1 MRGGGYG
8 SNVVGFV
15 IVIVVL
21 YLLYTL
27 YNWLYKSQTNTSI
40 TQIGGFNM
48 PMGTVMKD
56 NQNVYLK
63 ETEGSKKTYVASQVL
78 KGFTNAG
85 QYSTSMWVYVID
97 SKSSVSSQ
105 SRLCSLLEINS
116 GDRFK
121 TPVSENGKTL
131 LYIGLNPKNAALVVR
146 QSTMDLTPQSNE
158 SLIDNTLSQPDATHP
173 SKKYPLSSLIRS
185 YNSGSTYTGND
196 RCDIVNG
203 IEYQRW
209 VLISTVANGRTL
221 DVYIDG
227 KLARSCV
234 YQAGYL
240 GGNGTATAYVGL
252 DNNDVLKGY
261 FSFINYYQYALS
273 PEEVW
278 RTYQSGPGGPF
289 SLTNWLSSYFSL
301 TLTLKGDSLNAMNP
315 YESCPS

>member
-21 YLLYTL
+21 YLLYAL
-27 YNWLYKSQTNTSI
+27 YNWLYSKNANTSI
-40 TQIGGFNM
+40 TQIGGYNM

-63 ETEGSKKTYVASQVL
+63 KTEDGQTYVATQAL

-97 SKSSVSSQ
+97 SKSSTASQ
-105 SRLCSLLEINS
+105 SNLCNLLEINS
-116 GDRFK
+116 GESTRFNTTTTK
-121 TPVSENGKTL
+121 RGTTL
-131 LYIGLNPKNAALVVR
+131 LYIGLNPKNAALVIR
-146 QSTMDLTPQSNE
+146 QSTMDGENS
-158 SLIDNTLSQPDATHP
+158 IDNTLDQADATRP
-173 SKKYPLSSLIRS
+173 STKYPLSTLITS

-209 VLISTVANGRTL
+209 VLITTVANGRTL

-234 YQAGYL
+234 YKAGYL

-252 DNNDVLKGY
+252 DNDDKLKGY
-261 FSFINYYQYALS
+261 FSFMNYYQYALS

-278 RTYQSGPGGPF
+278 GTYQAGPSGPF
-289 SLTNWLSSYFSL
+289 SLSNWLSSYFSL
-301 TLTLKGDSLNAMNP
+301 TLTLNGNKMNELNP
-315 YESCPS
+315 YASCPS

>member
-1 MRGGGYG
+1 MRGGGYA
-8 SNVVGFV
+8 SNFIGFV

-21 YLLYTL
+21 YLLYVL
-27 YNWLYKSQTNTSI
+27 YNWLYNSQANTSI

-63 ETEGSKKTYVASQVL
+63 KTGDGQTYVASQVL

-85 QYSTSMWVYVID
+85 QYSTCMWVYVID
-97 SKSSVSSQ
+97 SKNSTGTQ
-105 SRLCSLLEINS
+105 SRLANLLEINS
-116 GDRFK
+116 GETTRFNSSK
-121 TPVSENGKTL
+121 AKRGSTL
-131 LYIGLNPKNAALVVR
+131 LYVGLNPRNAALIVR
-146 QSTMDLTPQSNE
+146 QSTMDGET
-158 SLIDNTLSQPDATHP
+158 LIDNTLDQADATRP
-173 SKKYPLSSLIRS
+173 STKFPLSSIITS

-234 YQAGYL
+234 YKAGYL

-252 DNNDVLKGY
+252 DNDDKLKGY
-261 FSFINYYQYALS
+261 FSAMNYYEYALS

-278 RTYQSGPGGPF
+278 RIYQTGPGGPF
-289 SLTNWLSSYFSL
+289 SLSRWLSSYFNI
-301 TLTLKGDSLNAMNP
+301 TITLKGDTLNAMDP
-315 YESCPS
+315 YASCPS

>member
-8 SNVVGFV
+8 SNLIGFV

-21 YLLYTL
+21 YLLYAL
-27 YNWLYKSQTNTSI
+27 YNWLFSKKDNTTI

-63 ETEGSKKTYVASQVL
+63 RTQEGNTYVASQLL

-97 SKSSVSSQ
+97 SKTSTGSQ
-105 SRLCSLLEINS
+105 SKLCNLLEINS
-116 GDRFK
+116 GESTRFNTTK
-121 TPVSENGKTL
+121 AKRGKTL

-146 QSTMDLTPQSNE
+146 QSTMDGENS
-158 SLIDNTLSQPDATHP
+158 IDNTLDQADATHP
-173 SKKYPLSSLIRS
+173 STKYPLSTLVSS

-234 YQAGYL
+234 YKAGYL
-240 GGNGTATAYVGL
+240 GGNGIATAYLGL
-252 DNNDVLKGY
+252 DNDDKLKGY
-261 FSFINYYQYALS
+261 FSAINYYEYALS

-278 RTYQSGPGGPF
+278 RTYQTGPGGPF
-289 SLTNWLSSYFSL
+289 SLSNWLSSYFTL
-301 TLTLKGDSLNAMNP
+301 TLTVKGDSLNSLNP
-315 YESCPS
+315 YDSCPSE

>member
-8 SNVVGFV
+8 SNIIGFI

-21 YLLYTL
+21 YLLYAL
-27 YNWLYKSQTNTSI
+27 YNWLYATQNNTSI

-56 NQNVYLK
+56 NQNIYLK
-63 ETEGSKKTYVASQVL
+63 KTQDGQTYVASQIL

-85 QYSTSMWVYVID
+85 QYSTSMWVYIID
-97 SKSSVSSQ
+97 SKSSTASKSK
-105 SRLCSLLEINS
+105 LCNLLEINS
-116 GDRFK
+116 GETTRFNEIK
-121 TPVSENGKTL
+121 ANRGNTL

-146 QSTMDLTPQSNE
+146 QSTMDGENK
-158 SLIDNTLSQPDATHP
+158 IDNTLDQADISSP
-173 SKKYPLSSLIRS
+173 STKYPLSALISS

-209 VLISTVANGRTL
+209 VLVSTVANGRTL

-234 YQAGYL
+234 YKAGYL
-240 GGNGTATAYVGL
+240 GGNGTATGYLGL
-252 DNNDVLKGY
+252 DNDDKLKGY
-261 FSFINYYQYALS
+261 FSFVNYYQYALS

-278 RTYQSGPGGPF
+278 RTYQTGPGGPF
-289 SLTNWLSSYFSL
+289 SLSNWLSSYFSL
-301 TLTLKGDSLNAMNP
+301 TLTLNGNKMNDMNP

>member
-8 SNVVGFV
+8 SNLIGF
-15 IVIVVL
+15 IIIIVVL
-21 YLLYTL
+21 YLLYAL
-27 YNWLYKSQTNTSI
+27 YNWLFSKKDTAII
-40 TQIGGFNM
+40 TQIGGYNM

-63 ETEGSKKTYVASQVL
+63 KTQDGQSYVASQL
-78 KGFTNAG
+78 LTGFTNAG

-97 SKSSVSSQ
+97 SKSSAGSQ
-105 SRLCSLLEINS
+105 SRLCNLLEINS
-116 GDRFK
+116 GETTRFNTTK
-121 TPVSENGKTL
+121 TKRGKTL

-146 QSTMDLTPQSNE
+146 QSTMDGENS
-158 SLIDNTLSQPDATHP
+158 IDNTLDQADGTSP
-173 SKKYPLSSLIRS
+173 STKYPLSTLISS
-185 YNSGSTYTGND
+185 YNSGSKYTGND

-209 VLISTVANGRTL
+209 VLVSTVANGRTL

-234 YQAGYL
+234 YKAGYL

-252 DNNDVLKGY
+252 DNDDKLKGY
-261 FSFINYYQYALS
+261 FSLINYYQYALS

-278 RTYQSGPGGPF
+278 RTYQTGPSGPF
-289 SLTNWLSSYFSL
+289 SLSNWLSSYFTL
-301 TLTLKGDSLNAMNP
+301 TLTVKGDSLNSLNP
-315 YESCPS
+315 YDSCPS

>member
-8 SNVVGFV
+8 SNIIGFV

-21 YLLYTL
+21 YLLYAL
-27 YNWLYKSQTNTSI
+27 YNWLYSKNENNTI

-63 ETEGSKKTYVASQVL
+63 KTTDGQTYVASQVL

-97 SKSSVSSQ
+97 SKSSTASQ
-105 SRLCSLLEINS
+105 SKLCNLLEINS
-116 GDRFK
+116 GETTRFS
-121 TPVSENGKTL
+121 TPKNKRGTTL
-131 LYIGLNPKNAALVVR
+131 LYIGLNPKNAALVIR
-146 QSTMDLTPQSNE
+146 QSTMDGENS
-158 SLIDNTLSQPDATHP
+158 IDNTLDQADATRP
-173 SKKYPLSSLIRS
+173 STKYPLSTLISS

-209 VLISTVANGRTL
+209 VLVSTVANGRTL

-234 YQAGYL
+234 YKAGYL
-240 GGNGTATAYVGL
+240 GGNGTATGYLGL
-252 DNNDVLKGY
+252 DNDDKLKGY
-261 FSFINYYQYALS
+261 FSFVNYYQYALS

-278 RTYQSGPGGPF
+278 GTYQAGPSGPF
-289 SLTNWLSSYFSL
+289 SLSNWLSSYFTL
-301 TLTLKGDSLNAMNP
+301 TLTLNGNKMNDLNP

>member
-8 SNVVGFV
+8 SNIIGFI

-21 YLLYTL
+21 YLLYAL
-27 YNWLYKSQTNTSI
+27 YNWLYATQNNTSI
-40 TQIGGFNM
+40 TQIGGYNM

-56 NQNVYLK
+56 NQNIYLK
-63 ETEGSKKTYVASQVL
+63 KTQDGQTYVASQIL

-85 QYSTSMWVYVID
+85 QYSTSMWVYIID
-97 SKSSVSSQ
+97 SKSSTASKSK
-105 SRLCSLLEINS
+105 LCNLLEINS
-116 GDRFK
+116 GETTRFNTK
-121 TPVSENGKTL
+121 KAKRGNTL

-146 QSTMDLTPQSNE
+146 QSTMDGENT
-158 SLIDNTLSQPDATHP
+158 IDNRLDQADISSP
-173 SKKYPLSSLIRS
+173 STKYPLSALISS

-209 VLISTVANGRTL
+209 VLVSTVANGRTL

-234 YQAGYL
+234 YKAGYL
-240 GGNGTATAYVGL
+240 GGNGTATGYLGL
-252 DNNDVLKGY
+252 DNDDKLKGY
-261 FSFINYYQYALS
+261 FSFVNYYQYALS

-278 RTYQSGPGGPF
+278 RTYQTGPGGPF
-289 SLTNWLSSYFSL
+289 SLSNWLSSYFSL
-301 TLTLKGDSLNAMNP
+301 TLTLNGNKMNDMNP

>member
-8 SNVVGFV
+8 SNVIGFL

-21 YLLYTL
+21 YLLYAL
-27 YNWLYKSQTNTSI
+27 YNWLYKVQNNTSI

-56 NQNVYLK
+56 NQNIYLK
-63 ETEGSKKTYVASQVL
+63 KTADGQTYVASQLL

-97 SKSSVSSQ
+97 SKSSTA
-105 SRLCSLLEINS
+105 SRSKLCNLLEINS
-116 GDRFK
+116 GESTRFT
-121 TPVSENGKTL
+121 TPKAKRGKTL
-131 LYIGLNPKNAALVVR
+131 LYIGLNPKNAALIVR
-146 QSTMDLTPQSNE
+146 QSTMDGENS
-158 SLIDNTLSQPDATHP
+158 IDNTLEQADSVKP
-173 SKKYPLSSLIRS
+173 SAIYPLSSLISS
-185 YNSGSTYTGND
+185 YNSGSVYTGND

-234 YQAGYL
+234 YKAGYL
-240 GGNGTATAYVGL
+240 GGNGTATAYAGL
-252 DNNDVLKGY
+252 DNDDKLKGY
-261 FSFINYYQYALS
+261 FSAMNYYQYALS

-278 RTYQSGPGGPF
+278 RTYQIGPGGPF

-301 TLTLKGDSLNAMNP
+301 TLTLKGDSLNALNP
-315 YESCPS
+315 YESCPSE

>member
-1 MRGGGYG
+1 MRGGGYA
-8 SNVVGFV
+8 SNVIGFV
-15 IVIVVL
+15 IVIIVL
-21 YLLYTL
+21 YLLYVL
-27 YNWLYKSQTNTSI
+27 YNWLYSKNANTSI

-48 PMGTVMKD
+48 PMGTVMKE

-63 ETEGSKKTYVASQVL
+63 KTSDGQTYVASQLL

-97 SKSSVSSQ
+97 SKSSTASQ
-105 SRLCSLLEINS
+105 SKLCSLLEINS
-116 GDRFK
+116 GEKSRFT
-121 TPVSENGKTL
+121 TPKNKRGSTL

-146 QSTMDLTPQSNE
+146 QSTMDGENA
-158 SLIDNTLSQPDATHP
+158 IDNTLDQADISRP
-173 SKKYPLSSLIRS
+173 STKYPLSTLISS
-185 YNSGSTYTGND
+185 YNSGSVYTGNN

-234 YQAGYL
+234 YTAGYL
-240 GGNGTATAYVGL
+240 GANGIATAYLGL
-252 DNNDVLKGY
+252 DNDDKLKGY
-261 FSFINYYQYALS
+261 FSFVNYYQYAMS

-289 SLTNWLSSYFSL
+289 SLTNWLSNYFSL
-301 TLTLKGDSLNAMNP
+301 TLTLKGDKLNEMNP
-315 YESCPS
+315 YDSCPK

>member
-8 SNVVGFV
+8 SNVVGFI

-27 YNWLYKSQTNTSI
+27 YNWLYKSQNNTSI
-40 TQIGGFNM
+40 TQIGKFNM
-48 PMGTVMKD
+48 PMGTIMHD

-63 ETEGSKKTYVASQVL
+63 KTEEGNTYVSSQVL

-85 QYSTSMWVYVID
+85 QYSMSMWVYVID
-97 SKSSVSSQ
+97 SKSSTASQ
-105 SRLCSLLEINS
+105 SKLCNLLEINS
-116 GDRFK
+116 GETTRF
-121 TPVSENGKTL
+121 NGTRSKRGTTL
-131 LYIGLNPKNAALVVR
+131 LYIGLNPRNAALIVR
-146 QSTMDLTPQSNE
+146 QSTMDGENS
-158 SLIDNTLSQPDATHP
+158 IDNRLDQPDATNP
-173 SKKYPLSSLIRS
+173 STKYPLSTLISS

-209 VLISTVANGRTL
+209 VLITTVANGRTL

-234 YQAGYL
+234 YKAGYM

-252 DNNDVLKGY
+252 DNDDKLKGY
-261 FSFINYYQYALS
+261 FSLINYYQYALS

-278 RTYQSGPGGPF
+278 RTYQTGPSGPF
-289 SLTNWLSSYFSL
+289 SLSKYLSSFFNINI
-301 TLTLKGDSLNAMNP
+301 TLKGDALNAMNP
-315 YESCPS
+315 YASCPT

>member
-8 SNVVGFV
+8 SNIIGFV

-21 YLLYTL
+21 YLLYAL
-27 YNWLYKSQTNTSI
+27 YNWLYSKNANTST
-40 TQIGGFNM
+40 TQIGGYNM

-63 ETEGSKKTYVASQVL
+63 KTTDGQTYVASQVL

-97 SKSSVSSQ
+97 SKSSTASQ
-105 SRLCSLLEINS
+105 SKLCNLLEINS
-116 GDRFK
+116 GETTRFS
-121 TPVSENGKTL
+121 TPKNKRGTTL
-131 LYIGLNPKNAALVVR
+131 LYIGLNPKNAALVIR
-146 QSTMDLTPQSNE
+146 QSTMDGENS
-158 SLIDNTLSQPDATHP
+158 IDNTLDQADATRP
-173 SKKYPLSSLIRS
+173 STKYPLSTLISS

-209 VLISTVANGRTL
+209 VLVSTVANGRTL

-234 YQAGYL
+234 YKAGYL
-240 GGNGTATAYVGL
+240 GGNGTATGYLGL
-252 DNNDVLKGY
+252 DNDDKLKGY
-261 FSFINYYQYALS
+261 FSFVNYYQYALS

-278 RTYQSGPGGPF
+278 GTYQAGPSGPF
-289 SLTNWLSSYFSL
+289 SLSNWLSSYFSL
-301 TLTLKGDSLNAMNP
+301 TLTLNGNKMNDLNP
-315 YESCPS
+315 YESCPK

>member
-8 SNVVGFV
+8 SNIIGFI

-21 YLLYTL
+21 YLLYAL
-27 YNWLYKSQTNTSI
+27 YNWLYATQNNTSI
-40 TQIGGFNM
+40 TQIGGYNM

-56 NQNVYLK
+56 NQNIYLK
-63 ETEGSKKTYVASQVL
+63 KTQDGQTYVASQIL

-85 QYSTSMWVYVID
+85 QYSTSMWVYIID
-97 SKSSVSSQ
+97 SKSSTASKSK
-105 SRLCSLLEINS
+105 LCNLLEINS
-116 GDRFK
+116 GETTRFNTIK
-121 TPVSENGKTL
+121 ANRGNTL

-146 QSTMDLTPQSNE
+146 QSTMDGENT
-158 SLIDNTLSQPDATHP
+158 IDNTLDQADISSP
-173 SKKYPLSSLIRS
+173 SKKYPLSALISS

-209 VLISTVANGRTL
+209 VLVSTVANGRTL

-234 YQAGYL
+234 YKAGYL
-240 GGNGTATAYVGL
+240 GGNGTATGYLGL
-252 DNNDVLKGY
+252 DNDDKLKGY
-261 FSFINYYQYALS
+261 FSFVNYYQYALS

-278 RTYQSGPGGPF
+278 RTYQTGPGGPF
-289 SLTNWLSSYFSL
+289 SLSNWLSSYFSL
-301 TLTLKGDSLNAMNP
+301 TLTLNGNKMNDMNP